1 MMKRIFPLLVILI
14 TTLCSCEKHIEI
26 TDESIDLTGSV
37 WMAYEIDNK
46 VLNQGEQFMFYFLKS
61 QTLQILF
68 LNPQNNKYEPKYSF
82 YYSEFKNNDSVI
94 INGYFLTSDECKDA
108 ILHYNS
114 LDSANKKMEFRLRL
128 FPDSDYI
135 IIKMNRL
142 EKTTN

>member
-1 MMKRIFPLLVILI
+1 MKKYILI
-14 TTLCSCEKHIEI
+14 IAAIIALCSCEKHIEI

-37 WMAYEIDNK
+37 WMAYDVDNK
-46 VLNQGEQFMFYFLKS
+46 ELSKDEQFMFYFLKS

-94 INGYFLTSDECKDA
+94 INGYFLTSNECKEA
-108 ILHYNS
+108 IIHYKT
-114 LDSANKKMEFRLRL
+114 LDSTNKKMEFKLRL

-135 IIKMNRL
+135 IIKMNKL
-142 EKTTN
+142 EKVTN

>member
-1 MMKRIFPLLVILI
+1 MKKYILI
-14 TTLCSCEKHIEI
+14 IAAIIALCSCEKHIEI
-26 TDESIDLTGSV
+26 TDEPIDLTGSV

-46 VLNQGEQFMFYFLKS
+46 VLSQNEQFMFYFLKS

-68 LNPQNNKYEPKYSF
+68 LNPKNNKYEPQYSF